1 MITSKIEEIYDEQIC
16 SIFNAQRSVAGMKTA
31 VLVGGGGG
39 DNPPPHIRNPTP
51 ELISHW
57 ICRGRQD
64 ERWKK
69 VSKKKNLIGFD
80 IFRCQQ
86 QGAEM

>member
-1 MITSKIEEIYDEQIC
+1 MITRKIEEIYDEQIC

-31 VLVGGGGG
+31 VLVGGG
-39 DNPPPHIRNPTP
+39 DIRNPTP